1 MLRYSQIP
9 ITSSTDNPKRRY
21 INVKYPV
28 ISRDYSD
35 IYVYV
40 TRGDRYDLLA
50 QTYYNDSSLW
60 WIIARANVSTNI
72 PDSLLPNVGDQIRI
86 PSPSRV
92 PFILG
97 EYESINS
104 ST

>member
-9 ITSSTDNPKRRY
+9 ITSSVDNPKRRY